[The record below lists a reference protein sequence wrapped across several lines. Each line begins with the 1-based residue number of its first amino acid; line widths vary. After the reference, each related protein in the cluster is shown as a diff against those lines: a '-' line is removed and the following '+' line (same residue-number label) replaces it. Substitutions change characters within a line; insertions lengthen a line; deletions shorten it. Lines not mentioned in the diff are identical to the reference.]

1 MRAETVK
8 RIILLSIPDPP
19 EDLEELVELYARLWS
34 RENGE
39 DWRPL
44 REETGPAESAA
55 EGTER
60 VIEST
65 ECVIESTE
73 NASGPT
79 ECVIEP
85 AENVPEPAEAVSGE
99 PPQGEE
105 EPSKDGNAIL
115 GFSHI
120 RCGNCGEV
128 KTFCARS
135 WLSKYTCERCGQVT
149 SLRGSIHPAKA
160 VCKCGNRSI
169 YSTNREES
177 AFDIPCVVCG
187 APMSVVWVPGR
198 DRYDPAGWSAPGG
211 RGRRKK
217 K

>member
-8 RIILLSIPDPP
+8 RMILLSIPDPP

-34 RENGE
+34 QENGG

-44 REETGPAESAA
+44 RAAEKGTESVP

-60 VIEST
+60 VIEPP
-65 ECVIESTE
+65 E
-73 NASGPT
+73 N
-79 ECVIEP
+79 VIEP
-85 AENVPEPAEAVSGE
+85 AESAPEPAEAVSEE

-120 RCGNCGEV
+120 RCEHCGAE

-149 SLRGSIHPAKA
+149 RLRGHIHPARA

-169 YSTNREES
+169 YSTNAEES

-198 DRYDPAGWSAPGG
+198 NRYEPAGWSAPGAH
-211 RGRRKK
+211 RRKK
-217 K
+217 

>member
-8 RIILLSIPDPP
+8 RMILLSIPDPP

-34 RENGE
+34 QENGG

-44 REETGPAESAA
+44 RAAEKGTESVP

-60 VIEST
+60 VIEPP
-65 ECVIESTE
+65 E
-73 NASGPT
+73 N
-79 ECVIEP
+79 VIEP
-85 AENVPEPAEAVSGE
+85 AESAPEPAEAVSEE
-99 PPQGEE
+99 PPQEEE

-120 RCGNCGEV
+120 RCEHCGAE

-149 SLRGSIHPAKA
+149 RLRGHIHPARA

-169 YSTNREES
+169 YSTNAEES

-198 DRYDPAGWSAPGG
+198 NRYEPAGWSAPGAH
-211 RGRRKK
+211 RRKK
-217 K
+217 

>member
-8 RIILLSIPDPP
+8 RMILLSIPDPPP

-34 RENGE
+34 QENGG

-44 REETGPAESAA
+44 RAAEKGTESVP

-60 VIEST
+60 VIEPP
-65 ECVIESTE
+65 E
-73 NASGPT
+73 N
-79 ECVIEP
+79 VIEP
-85 AENVPEPAEAVSGE
+85 AESAPEPAEAVSEE
-99 PPQGEE
+99 PPQEEE

-120 RCGNCGEV
+120 RCEHCGAE

-149 SLRGSIHPAKA
+149 RLRGHIHPARA

-169 YSTNREES
+169 YSTNAEES

-198 DRYDPAGWSAPGG
+198 NRYEPAGWSAPGAH
-211 RGRRKK
+211 RRKK
-217 K
+217 

>member
-8 RIILLSIPDPP
+8 RMILLSIPDPP

-34 RENGE
+34 QENGG

-44 REETGPAESAA
+44 RAA
-55 EGTER
+55 EER
-60 VIEST
+60 M
-65 ECVIESTE
+65 
-73 NASGPT
+73 

-85 AENVPEPAEAVSGE
+85 AESVPEGTESVIEPAESVPEPAETVGEE
-99 PPQGEE
+99 PPQEE
-105 EPSKDGNAIL
+105 EKPSKDGNAIL

-120 RCGNCGEV
+120 RCEHCGAE
-128 KTFCARS
+128 KTFCARN

-149 SLRGSIHPAKA
+149 RLRGHIHPARA

-169 YSTNREES
+169 YSTNAEES

-198 DRYDPAGWSAPGG
+198 NRYEPAGWSAPGAH
-211 RGRRKK
+211 RRKK
-217 K
+217 

>member
-8 RIILLSIPDPP
+8 RMILLSIPDPP

-34 RENGE
+34 QENGG

-44 REETGPAESAA
+44 RAAEKGTESVP

-60 VIEST
+60 VIEPP
-65 ECVIESTE
+65 E
-73 NASGPT
+73 N
-79 ECVIEP
+79 VIEP
-85 AENVPEPAEAVSGE
+85 AESVPEPAESVPEPAETVGEE
-99 PPQGEE
+99 PPQEEE

-120 RCGNCGEV
+120 RCEHCGAE
-128 KTFCARS
+128 KTFCAKS
-135 WLSKYTCERCGQVT
+135 WYSKYTCDRCGQVT
-149 SLRGSIHPAKA
+149 RLRGHVHPAKA
-160 VCKCGNRSI
+160 TCKCGNKSV
-169 YSTNREES
+169 YSTNAEES

-198 DRYDPAGWSAPGG
+198 NRYEPAGWSAPGAH
-211 RGRRKK
+211 RRKK
-217 K
+217 

>member
-8 RIILLSIPDPP
+8 RMILLSIPDPP

-34 RENGE
+34 QENGG

-44 REETGPAESAA
+44 RAA
-55 EGTER
+55 EER
-60 VIEST
+60 M
-65 ECVIESTE
+65 ECVIEPAESVPEGTE
-73 NASGPT
+73 S
-79 ECVIEP
+79 VIEP

-99 PPQGEE
+99 PPQEEE
-105 EPSKDGNAIL
+105 EPSKDGNAIR

-120 RCGNCGEV
+120 RCEHCGAE
-128 KTFCARS
+128 KTFCARN

-149 SLRGSIHPAKA
+149 RLRGHIHPARA

-169 YSTNREES
+169 YSTNAEES

-198 DRYDPAGWSAPGG
+198 NRYEPAGWSAPGAH
-211 RGRRKK
+211 RRKK
-217 K
+217 

>member
-8 RIILLSIPDPP
+8 RMILLSIPDPP

-34 RENGE
+34 QENGG

-44 REETGPAESAA
+44 RAAEKGTESVP

-60 VIEST
+60 VIEPP
-65 ECVIESTE
+65 E
-73 NASGPT
+73 N
-79 ECVIEP
+79 VIEP
-85 AENVPEPAEAVSGE
+85 AESAPEPAEAVSGE
-99 PPQGEE
+99 PPWGEE

-120 RCGNCGEV
+120 RCEHCGAE
-128 KTFCARS
+128 KTFCARN

-149 SLRGSIHPAKA
+149 RLRGHIHPARA

-169 YSTNREES
+169 YSTNAEES

-198 DRYDPAGWSAPGG
+198 NRYEPAGWSAPGAH
-211 RGRRKK
+211 RRKK
-217 K
+217 

>member
-8 RIILLSIPDPP
+8 RMILLSVEKPP
-19 EDLEELVELYARLWS
+19 EDMEELLELYARLWS
-34 RENGE
+34 QENGG

-44 REETGPAESAA
+44 RAAEKGTESVP

-60 VIEST
+60 VIEP
-65 ECVIESTE
+65 TE
-73 NASGPT
+73 N
-79 ECVIEP
+79 VIEP
-85 AENVPEPAEAVSGE
+85 EESAPEPAETVSEE
-99 PPQGEE
+99 PPPEEE
-105 EPSKDGNAIL
+105 EPSKDGNAIR

-120 RCGNCGEV
+120 RCEHCGAE
-128 KTFCARS
+128 KTFCARN

-149 SLRGSIHPAKA
+149 RLRGHIHPARA

-169 YSTNREES
+169 YSTNAEES

-198 DRYDPAGWSAPGG
+198 NRYEPAGWSAPGAH
-211 RGRRKK
+211 RRKK
-217 K
+217 

>member
-8 RIILLSIPDPP
+8 RMILLSIPDPP

-34 RENGE
+34 QENGG

-44 REETGPAESAA
+44 RAAEERMECVIEPAESVP

-60 VIEST
+60 VIEPP
-65 ECVIESTE
+65 E
-73 NASGPT
+73 N
-79 ECVIEP
+79 VIEP
-85 AENVPEPAEAVSGE
+85 AESVPEPAETVGEE
-99 PPQGEE
+99 PPQEEE

-120 RCGNCGEV
+120 RCEHCGAE
-128 KTFCARS
+128 KTFCARN

-149 SLRGSIHPAKA
+149 RLRGHIHPARA

-169 YSTNREES
+169 YSTNAEES

-198 DRYDPAGWSAPGG
+198 NRYEPAGWSAPGAH
-211 RGRRKK
+211 RRKK
-217 K
+217 

>member
-8 RIILLSIPDPP
+8 RMILLSIPDPP

-34 RENGE
+34 QENGG

-44 REETGPAESAA
+44 RAAEKGTESVP

-60 VIEST
+60 VIEP
-65 ECVIESTE
+65 TE
-73 NASGPT
+73 N
-79 ECVIEP
+79 VIEP
-85 AENVPEPAEAVSGE
+85 EESAPEPAETVGEE
-99 PPQGEE
+99 PPQEEE

-120 RCGNCGEV
+120 RCEHCGAE
-128 KTFCARS
+128 KTFCARN

-149 SLRGSIHPAKA
+149 RLRGHIHPARA

-169 YSTNREES
+169 YSTNAEES

-198 DRYDPAGWSAPGG
+198 NRYEPAGWSAPGARS
-211 RGRRKK
+211 RGKK

>member
-8 RIILLSIPDPP
+8 RMILLSIPDPP

-34 RENGE
+34 QENGG

-44 REETGPAESAA
+44 RAAEKGTESVP

-60 VIEST
+60 VIEPP
-65 ECVIESTE
+65 E
-73 NASGPT
+73 N
-79 ECVIEP
+79 VIEP
-85 AENVPEPAEAVSGE
+85 AESVPEPAESVPEPAETVGEE
-99 PPQGEE
+99 PPQEEE

-120 RCGNCGEV
+120 RCEHCGAE
-128 KTFCARS
+128 KTFCARN

-149 SLRGSIHPAKA
+149 RLMGHIHPARA

-169 YSTNREES
+169 YSTNAEES

-198 DRYDPAGWSAPGG
+198 NRYEPAGWSAPGAH
-211 RGRRKK
+211 RRKK
-217 K
+217 

>member
-8 RIILLSIPDPP
+8 RMILLSIPDPP

-34 RENGE
+34 QENGG
-39 DWRPL
+39 DWQPL
-44 REETGPAESAA
+44 RAA
-55 EGTER
+55 EER
-60 VIEST
+60 M
-65 ECVIESTE
+65 ECVIE
-73 NASGPT
+73 PT
-79 ECVIEP
+79 ESVPEGTESVIEP

-99 PPQGEE
+99 PPQEEE

-120 RCGNCGEV
+120 RCEHCGAE
-128 KTFCARS
+128 KTFCARN

-149 SLRGSIHPAKA
+149 RLRGHIHPARA

-169 YSTNREES
+169 YSTNAEES

-198 DRYDPAGWSAPGG
+198 NRYEPAGGEPDW
-211 RGRRKK
+211 RRRRKK

>member
-8 RIILLSIPDPP
+8 RMILLSIPDPP

-34 RENGE
+34 QENGG

-44 REETGPAESAA
+44 RAAESVP
-55 EGTER
+55 ERTER
-60 VIEST
+60 VIEG
-65 ECVIESTE
+65 TE
-73 NASGPT
+73 N
-79 ECVIEP
+79 VIEP
-85 AENVPEPAEAVSGE
+85 EESAPEPAETVGEE
-99 PPQGEE
+99 PPQEEE
-105 EPSKDGNAIL
+105 EPSKDGNAIR

-120 RCGNCGEV
+120 RCEHCGAE
-128 KTFCARS
+128 KTFCARN

-149 SLRGSIHPAKA
+149 RLRGHIHPARA

-169 YSTNREES
+169 YSTNAEES

-198 DRYDPAGWSAPGG
+198 NRYEPAG
-211 RGRRKK
+211 
-217 K
+217 

>member
-8 RIILLSIPDPP
+8 RMILLSIPDPP

-34 RENGE
+34 QENGG

-44 REETGPAESAA
+44 RAA
-55 EGTER
+55 EER
-60 VIEST
+60 M
-65 ECVIESTE
+65 
-73 NASGPT
+73 

-85 AENVPEPAEAVSGE
+85 AESVPEGTESVIEPAESVPEPAETVGEE
-99 PPQGEE
+99 PPQEEE

-120 RCGNCGEV
+120 RCEHCGAE
-128 KTFCARS
+128 KTFCARN

-149 SLRGSIHPAKA
+149 RLRGHIHPARA

-169 YSTNREES
+169 YSTNAEES

-198 DRYDPAGWSAPGG
+198 NRYEPAGWSAPGAH
-211 RGRRKK
+211 RRKK
-217 K
+217 

>member
-8 RIILLSIPDPP
+8 RMILLSIPDPP

-34 RENGE
+34 QENGG

-44 REETGPAESAA
+44 RAAEKGTESVPEGTESVPEGTESVP

-60 VIEST
+60 VIEP
-65 ECVIESTE
+65 TE
-73 NASGPT
+73 N
-79 ECVIEP
+79 VIEP
-85 AENVPEPAEAVSGE
+85 EESAPEPAETVGEE
-99 PPQGEE
+99 PPQEEE
-105 EPSKDGNAIL
+105 EPSKDGNAIR

-120 RCGNCGEV
+120 RCEHCGAE
-128 KTFCARS
+128 KTFCARN

-149 SLRGSIHPAKA
+149 RLRGHIHPARA

-169 YSTNREES
+169 YSTNAEES

-187 APMSVVWVPGR
+187 APRSVVWVPGR
-198 DRYDPAGWSAPGG
+198 NRYEPAGWSAPGAH
-211 RGRRKK
+211 RRKK
-217 K
+217 

>member
-8 RIILLSIPDPP
+8 RMILLSIPDPP
-19 EDLEELVELYARLWS
+19 EDLEELLELYARLWS
-34 RENGE
+34 QENGG

-44 REETGPAESAA
+44 RAAEKGTESVP

-60 VIEST
+60 VIEPP
-65 ECVIESTE
+65 E
-73 NASGPT
+73 N
-79 ECVIEP
+79 VIEP
-85 AENVPEPAEAVSGE
+85 AESAPEPAEAVSEE

-115 GFSHI
+115 GFAHI
-120 RCGNCGEV
+120 RCEHCGAE

-149 SLRGSIHPAKA
+149 RLRGHIHPARA

-169 YSTNREES
+169 YSTNAEES

-198 DRYDPAGWSAPGG
+198 NRYEPAGWSAPGAH
-211 RGRRKK
+211 RRKK
-217 K
+217 

>member
-8 RIILLSIPDPP
+8 RMILLSVEKPP

-34 RENGE
+34 QENGG

-44 REETGPAESAA
+44 RAA
-55 EGTER
+55 EER
-60 VIEST
+60 M
-65 ECVIESTE
+65 
-73 NASGPT
+73 

-85 AENVPEPAEAVSGE
+85 AESVPEGTESVIEPAESIPEPAETVGEE
-99 PPQGEE
+99 PPQEEE

-120 RCGNCGEV
+120 RCEHCGAE
-128 KTFCARS
+128 KTFCARN

-149 SLRGSIHPAKA
+149 RLRGHIHPARA

-169 YSTNREES
+169 YSTNAEES

-198 DRYDPAGWSAPGG
+198 NRYEPAGWSAPGAH
-211 RGRRKK
+211 RRKK
-217 K
+217 

>member
-8 RIILLSIPDPP
+8 RMILLSIPDPP

-34 RENGE
+34 QENGG

-44 REETGPAESAA
+44 RAAEKGTESVP

-60 VIEST
+60 VIEPP
-65 ECVIESTE
+65 E
-73 NASGPT
+73 N
-79 ECVIEP
+79 VIEP
-85 AENVPEPAEAVSGE
+85 AESAPEPAEAVSEE
-99 PPQGEE
+99 PPQEE

-120 RCGNCGEV
+120 RCEHCGAE

-149 SLRGSIHPAKA
+149 RLRGHIHPARA

-169 YSTNREES
+169 YSTNAEES

-198 DRYDPAGWSAPGG
+198 NRYEPAGWSAPGAH
-211 RGRRKK
+211 RRKK
-217 K
+217 

>member
-8 RIILLSIPDPP
+8 RMILLSIPDPP
-19 EDLEELVELYARLWS
+19 EDLEELLELYARLWS
-34 RENGE
+34 QENGG

-44 REETGPAESAA
+44 RAA
-55 EGTER
+55 EER
-60 VIEST
+60 M
-65 ECVIESTE
+65 
-73 NASGPT
+73 

-85 AENVPEPAEAVSGE
+85 AESVPEGTESVIEPAESVPEPAETVGEE
-99 PPQGEE
+99 PPQEEE

-120 RCGNCGEV
+120 RCEHCGAE
-128 KTFCARS
+128 KTFCARN

-149 SLRGSIHPAKA
+149 RLRGHIHPARA

-169 YSTNREES
+169 YSTNAEES

-198 DRYDPAGWSAPGG
+198 NRYEPAGWSAPGAH
-211 RGRRKK
+211 RRKK
-217 K
+217 

>member
-8 RIILLSIPDPP
+8 RMILLSVEKPP
-19 EDLEELVELYARLWS
+19 EDMEELLELYARLWS
-34 RENGE
+34 QENGG

-44 REETGPAESAA
+44 RAA
-55 EGTER
+55 EER
-60 VIEST
+60 M
-65 ECVIESTE
+65 ECVIEPAESVPEGTE
-73 NASGPT
+73 S
-79 ECVIEP
+79 VIEP

-120 RCGNCGEV
+120 RCEHCGAE
-128 KTFCARS
+128 KTFCAKS
-135 WLSKYTCERCGQVT
+135 WYSKYTCDRCGQVT
-149 SLRGSIHPAKA
+149 RLRGHVHPAKA
-160 VCKCGNRSI
+160 TCKCGNKTV
-169 YSTNREES
+169 YSTNVEES

-187 APMSVVWVPGR
+187 APMSVVWTPGKN
-198 DRYDPAGWSAPGG
+198 RYEPAGGEPEW
-211 RGRRKK
+211 RRRRKK

>member
-8 RIILLSIPDPP
+8 RMILLSIPDPP

-34 RENGE
+34 QENGG

-44 REETGPAESAA
+44 RAA
-55 EGTER
+55 EER
-60 VIEST
+60 M
-65 ECVIESTE
+65 
-73 NASGPT
+73 

-85 AENVPEPAEAVSGE
+85 AESVAEGTESVIEPAESVPEPAETVGEE
-99 PPQGEE
+99 PPQEEE

-120 RCGNCGEV
+120 RCEHCGAE
-128 KTFCARS
+128 KTFCARN

-149 SLRGSIHPAKA
+149 RLRGHIHPARA

-169 YSTNREES
+169 YSTNAEES

-198 DRYDPAGWSAPGG
+198 NRYEPAGWSAPGAH
-211 RGRRKK
+211 RRKK
-217 K
+217 